1 VVRIIPKRPAI
12 CSPRVP
18 EPGALEPRTSPL
30 FLTVRPIIIVMT
42 RRLARAPGRT
52 GTATEPQVT

>member
-18 EPGALEPRTSPL
+18 EWEPGALKAHAAPL
-30 FLTVRPIIIVMT
+30 FLTV
-42 RRLARAPGRT
+42 
-52 GTATEPQVT
+52 